1 MALFNLLRTISFS
14 TLLAFSLIVLG
25 IAGHFLSLLQG
36 LYYSSLNTSSGF
48 SVAVSVITWAF
59 ILPIFLI
66 GILRRGSFLS
76 WVSVELGVCGL
87 LWVLW
92 LAAASYTTSLIQG
105 LTLNCDS
112 VFLTPAE
119 EGICRE
125 YQALQAFS
133 WLNWLILLAYNVILL
148 VFAIK
153 ANGQGQSVW
162 TSDIND
168 LGSPAGD
175 TAPPMKPEFSNNAT
189 PQPSMQQNYGAQP
202 QYNHPGTPSV

>member
-14 TLLAFSLIVLG
+14 TLLA
-25 IAGHFLSLLQG
+25 
-36 LYYSSLNTSSGF
+36 LNTSSGF

-133 WLNWLILLAYNVILL
+133 GSIGSSVILAYNVIL